1 MENYPDFQEMPDY
14 VSIKEAAR
22 IIGVSANRV
31 YEYVTEGRLK
41 GLWAADVIM
50 IPLEEAKNFK
60 RGATGR
66 PRKNTPAWRIS
77 AAEDTQ
83 FTLSI
88 LVPLRAGKFDALL
101 AKLEAMRRA
110 GQYIFPGTVA
120 RYIVDV
126 DGKHEQIEIT
136 FIWRKSTMPDES
148 AREHELQQLREA
160 LQDVLDWEKAQYHH
174 NGVLMHT

>member
-1 MENYPDFQEMPDY
+1 MENYPDFQDMPDY

-77 AAEDTQ
+77 GAEDTQ
-83 FTLSI
+83 FMVSM
-88 LVPLRAGKFDALL
+88 LVPLRTGKFDALL
-101 AKLEAMRRA
+101 AKLEEMRRA

-136 FIWRKSTMPDES
+136 LIWRKTTIPDE
-148 AREHELQQLREA
+148 ATREQQLRQLREA
-160 LQDVLDWEKAQYHH
+160 LQDALNWEKAEYSH